1 MVNYSG
7 GGDPYTAALG
17 LVAQPYPMQAAN
29 NNNLGA
35 TSGVVIASLVRPTK
49 ALLTNLGLW
58 LSTAGGTSTGVSEM
72 GVYTEAGA
80 LLANTADMTA
90 ALTNAANNA
99 TYVEAAL
106 TAAQTLSTSANS
118 YFALLCQLTSAPTIV
133 GTDVGAGFITPTV
146 KGHKPSWTL
155 TGQTALPATVNIAAT
170 TTPVADFWFGG
181 S

>member
-7 GGDPYTAALG
+7 GADPYGAALG

-35 TSGVVIASLVRPTK
+35 TSGVIIGALVRPVK
-49 ALLTNLGLW
+49 PLITNLLVW
-58 LSTAGGTSTGVSEM
+58 LATAGGTSTGVSEM
-72 GVYTEAGA
+72 GLYTDTGT
-80 LLANTADMTA
+80 LLATTADMTA

-99 TYVEAAL
+99 TVLE
-106 TAAQTLSTSANS
+106 TALSTAQAVSTSSN
-118 YFALLCQLTSAPTIV
+118 YYLTLLCQLTTAPTIV
-133 GTDVGAGFITPTV
+133 GTDVGAGFTTPTV

-155 TGQTALPATVNIAAT
+155 TGQTSLPASINIGAT
-170 TTPVADFWFGG
+170 TTPVADFWFGA